1 MPGKRSRTP
10 PRKRS
15 KDSKCTNNE
24 IRFLVFIILLII
36 FYVKMMM

>member
-24 IRFLVFIILLII
+24 IRFWYL
-36 FYVKMMM
+36 

>member
-24 IRFLVFIILLII
+24 ILFLVLIIFLII
-36 FYVKMMM
+36 FYIKLL